1 MAIPNK
7 KREWLK
13 RFSNIKF
20 GSNITWGFVA
30 GALLLMLFGNLA
42 GDLLDNELLT
52 FDTII
57 GDYIRGLVTV
67 QLTKWAIIF
76 TYFGSPSV
84 EFGIL
89 LMAGGFWFYKL
100 KHFGETVV
108 LAICLTGGWLLNIVL
123 KMSFQRARP
132 DIQHLIA
139 VGGYSFP
146 SGHAMVATV
155 FYGMLGYLI
164 WLNLRERSKTA
175 WIVPVLTALLIF
187 SIGVSR
193 IYLGVHFSSDVL
205 AGFAAGGLWLT
216 GCIVGLH
223 AFRKKNQHN

>member
-1 MAIPNK
+1 
-7 KREWLK
+7 
-13 RFSNIKF
+13 
-20 GSNITWGFVA
+20 
-30 GALLLMLFGNLA
+30 
-42 GDLLDNELLT
+42 
-52 FDTII
+52 
-57 GDYIRGLVTV
+57 
-67 QLTKWAIIF
+67 
-76 TYFGSPSV
+76 
-84 EFGIL
+84 
-89 LMAGGFWFYKL
+89 
-100 KHFGETVV
+100 
-108 LAICLTGGWLLNIVL
+108 VL
-123 KMSFQRARP
+123 KTAFQRARP

-193 IYLGVHFSSDVL
+193 IYLGVHFPSDVL